1 MMKTTLRVKGMS
13 CGHCVSSVKGALEQ
27 LNGITSVEVNL
38 DDGKVDV
45 TYNDSQVTVEE
56 IRGTIENQGYDVAG

>member
-1 MMKTTLRVKGMS
+1 MMETTLHVKGMS

-38 DDGKVDV
+38 NTGEVDV
-45 TYNDSQVTVEE
+45 NYNDSRVTVEE
-56 IRGTIENQGYDVAG
+56 MRNTIKDQGYDVVE

>member
-1 MMKTTLRVKGMS
+1 MMKTTLHVKGMS

-56 IRGTIENQGYDVAG
+56 MSNTIEDQGYNVV